1 VLMTRS
7 VLSEAE
13 VDEVWDRW
21 RSGQAVKV
29 LSRQMRRH
37 PSTVRDL
44 LKRCGGIRP
53 ASRRRPE
60 LRLSLAEREEIS
72 RGLAAGWSLR
82 QIGEHLG
89 RAPST
94 VSREVNAAGGRCRY
108 RAVSADRAAW
118 SRACRPKEAKLAR
131 LPVLASMVEDKLEA
145 EWSPEQISGWLR
157 RRFPTIKV
165 MQVSH
170 ETIYR
175 SLFVQSR
182 RELRKELTKHLR
194 TKRAIRR
201 PRGQRQPDGRG
212 GRPGILRIS
221 ERPAEVADRAVPGH
235 WEGDLVFGKYLSTI
249 ATLVERSTRYV
260 QLVALPEGHRAEV
273 VADALAESVQTLPR
287 QLLKTLTWDQGHE
300 MAEHPRFTI
309 STGVQVYFCDPRSPW
324 QRGSNENT
332 NGLLRQYLPRTVDLR
347 QVPQADL
354 DVIAAKLNGRPRQTL
369 GFQTPSEALAAVLR

>member
-1 VLMTRS
+1 VLMTRAA
-7 VLSEAE
+7 LSEAE
-13 VDEVWDRW
+13 VDEVWARW

-37 PSTVRDL
+37 PSTVRDH

-53 ASRRRPE
+53 APRRRPE

-82 QIGEHLG
+82 QIAEQVG

-108 RAVSADRAAW
+108 RAVVADRAAW
-118 SRACRPKEAKLAR
+118 GRACRPKEAKLAR
-131 LPVLASMVEDKLEA
+131 LPVLASMVEEKLEA
-145 EWSPEQISGWLR
+145 EWSPQQISGWLR

-212 GRPGILRIS
+212 VRSGILRIS

-260 QLVALPEGHRAEV
+260 QLVALPNGHRAEV

-287 QLLKTLTWDQGHE
+287 QLVKTLTWDQGLE
-300 MAEHPRFTI
+300 MAEHPRFTVA
-309 STGVQVYFCDPRSPW
+309 TGVQVYFCDPRSPW

-347 QVPQADL
+347 TITQADL
-354 DVIAAKLNGRPRQTL
+354 DAIAAKLNGRPRQTL
-369 GFQTPSEALAAVLR
+369 GFQTPSEALAEVLR